1 MGARHAFPVCMAMAG
16 FCLLVAAPAQAQALR
31 VQRSDRLLKDVPTR
45 LVVNALA
52 PSTVLRPQAMGGQL
66 AANTPETRL
75 HSSRNQP
82 ATALREAEIPP
93 QRLELTRRLLSELN
107 ARQTPE
113 QAISIDLPAD
123 VLFDFDKTVLRPD
136 STVPLDKAAELIRSY
151 SAAPLRVVGHTDGK
165 GTDAYN
171 DPLSD
176 RRAQAVANALR
187 ERTSRQ
193 AQTEGMGKRQPVAA
207 NTTPDGRDDPEG
219 RQRNRRVQILL
230 QPLPAAGAV
239 SAAR

>member
-1 MGARHAFPVCMAMAG
+1 MGVRPIFAFCVAMAG
-16 FCLLVAAPAQAQALR
+16 ACLLAVTPAQALV

-45 LVVNALA
+45 LVVNAA
-52 PSTVLRPQAMGGQL
+52 VPATVLRPQATGGAL

-75 HSSRNQP
+75 GSSRNQP

-93 QRLELTRRLLSELN
+93 QRLELTRKLLSELN

-123 VLFDFDKTVLRPD
+123 VLFDFDKADLRPD
-136 STVPLDKAAELIRSY
+136 SAGPLDKAAELVRSY
-151 SAAPLRVVGHTDGK
+151 PTAPLRVVGHTDGK

-171 DPLSD
+171 DPLSE
-176 RRAQAVANALR
+176 RRAQAVAKALR
-187 ERTSRQ
+187 ERTTRQ
-193 AQTEGMGKRQPVAA
+193 AETEGMGKRQPVAA

-230 QPLPAAGAV
+230 QPPPAAKGM
-239 SAAR
+239 AAALR